1 MASKIKGKLQKVGK
15 SGADLKKSALKSRK
29 KWGGFLKMIK
39 NNFEKIEKSETV
51 FKNSQKFGKSG
62 AILKLNIKK

>member
-1 MASKIKGKLQKVGK
+1 
-15 SGADLKKSALKSRK
+15 
-29 KWGGFLKMIK
+29 MIK

-62 AILKLNIKK
+62 AILKLNIKKVGKNGAETPKIGIKSVYMKVRKKWDSF